1 MLEKDQ
7 KSSSINVI
15 SDFFD
20 KNKSLKILLPLL
32 VIAIIAVMIVYST
45 MGAIASRLQH
55 S

>member
-20 KNKSLKILLPLL
+20 KTTIKDFAT
-32 VIAIIAVMIVYST
+32 VARYCT
-45 MGAIASRLQH
+45 LQ
-55 S
+55 